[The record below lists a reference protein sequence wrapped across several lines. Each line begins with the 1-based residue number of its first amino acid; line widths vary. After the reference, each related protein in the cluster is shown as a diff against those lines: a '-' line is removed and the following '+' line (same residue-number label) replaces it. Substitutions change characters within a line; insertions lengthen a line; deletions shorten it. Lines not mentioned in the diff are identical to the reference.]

1 MLDAACDVIQRYS
14 VAENLQVSPTA
25 LSIVC
30 AKTSGFDPMTGS
42 QRGFHYWTLFNIRKI
57 LPKKKKKTLLI
68 AEIYEADMF

>member
-1 MLDAACDVIQRYS
+1 MLDAACGVIQRYS

-30 AKTSGFDPMTGS
+30 AKTPGFDPMTGS

-57 LPKKKKKTLLI
+57 LPKKKPLLI

>member
-1 MLDAACDVIQRYS
+1 MQLVASSRGTS

-30 AKTSGFDPMTGS
+30 AKTPGFDPMTGS

-57 LPKKKKKTLLI
+57 LPKKKKPLLI